1 MSLEHFIKEIEA
13 ITDVDK
19 AKASAPFE
27 KVEAPERSPLANQ
40 DQFTQVLADNPG
52 KRAVQDIAMADGTK
66 PTLMEEIGKLNSQV
80 QRMSDVNP
88 ADLKKQSADLIAKI
102 ETFKTELSGANANV
116 RPAYQTLL
124 RNRLEHIDDSLKI
137 ALSKAGVEYISPDA
151 AATKGAVKP
160 IERFIGMLSNSQY
173 QLEHLSTT
181 IDQLQLTDAKLSPAS
196 MLAIQIKVGY
206 VQQQIELFTNL
217 LNKSLESIKTIMN
230 VQV

>member
-1 MSLEHFIKEIEA
+1 MSLEHFKQDIKA
-13 ITDVDK
+13 ITDVD
-19 AKASAPFE
+19 AAESGAPFS
-27 KVEAPERSPLANQ
+27 KVETPERSPLANQ
-40 DQFTQVLADNPG
+40 DQFQQVLNDNPG
-52 KRAVQDIAMADGTK
+52 KRSVQDIAMADGTK
-66 PTLMEEIGKLNSQV
+66 PSLMEEIGKLNGQV

-88 ADLKKQSADLIAKI
+88 ADLKQQSADLIAKI
-102 ETFKTELSGANANV
+102 ETFKTELSAANANV

-124 RNRLEHIDDSLKI
+124 RNRLEHIDDSLRI
-137 ALSKAGVEYISPDA
+137 ALSKAGVEYTPPEVG
-151 AATKGAVKP
+151 ATKGAVKP
-160 IERFIGMLSNSQY
+160 IERFIGLLTNSQY

>member
-1 MSLEHFIKEIEA
+1 MSLEQFKQDIKA
-13 ITDVDK
+13 ITDVDAAEK
-19 AKASAPFE
+19 GAPFAE
-27 KVEAPERSPLANQ
+27 VEAPERSPLANQ
-40 DQFTQVLADNPG
+40 DQFQQVLNDNPG
-52 KRAVQDIAMADGTK
+52 KRSVQDIAMADGTK
-66 PTLMEEIGKLNSQV
+66 PSLMEEIGKLNGQV

-102 ETFKTELSGANANV
+102 ETFKTELSAANANV

-137 ALSKAGVEYISPDA
+137 ALSKAGVEYTPPEVG
-151 AATKGAVKP
+151 ATKGAVKP
-160 IERFIGMLSNSQY
+160 IERFIGLLSNSQY
-173 QLEHLSTT
+173 QLENLSTT